1 MNARPYH
8 GTRRM
13 VVGISGASGFAY
25 GVRLLQLLAE
35 LDIETHLTISRGA
48 MLKGSGIET
57 LWPNF
62 LALLAFTV
70 VLVSFSIWRF
80 RKQLS

>member
-1 MNARPYH
+1 
-8 GTRRM
+8 
-13 VVGISGASGFAY
+13 
-25 GVRLLQLLAE
+25 
-35 LDIETHLTISRGA
+35 
-48 MLKGSGIET
+48 LKGSGIET

-70 VLVSFSIWRF
+70 ILVSFSIWRF